1 MPEIPT
7 ALLRARA
14 KRSFESGRL
23 LAAARVG
30 IIVVPLAAICARETG
45 AYARCTAV
53 AALLVTMAI
62 AVRWRQVRGT
72 RAVDAGLL
80 TGIIPMAA
88 ALLLCRFA
96 TEWPT
101 EAALGICAGAGF
113 AAGMLAAR
121 STLAVL
127 SAEWPEWTSASL
139 VAGLT
144 AALGCV
150 GIGFGTA
157 AGAAIGVATGVVV
170 ATQLPRHV

>member
-1 MPEIPT
+1 MPEKSI

-23 LAAARVG
+23 LSAARVG
-30 IIVVPLAAICARETG
+30 VVVVPLGAICARETG
-45 AYARCTAV
+45 AYARCTVA
-53 AALLVTMAI
+53 AALLLTMTI
-62 AVRWRQVRGT
+62 VVRWRQWRGI

-88 ALLLCRFA
+88 ALLLCRFPA
-96 TEWPT
+96 GWPT
-101 EAALGICAGAGF
+101 EAALAVCAGAGF

-121 STLAVL
+121 STLAAL
-127 SAEWPEWTSASL
+127 NPEWPEWASASL

-157 AGAAIGVATGVVV
+157 IGAAIGVATGAVV
-170 ATQLPRHV
+170 ATRLPRHV

>member
-1 MPEIPT
+1 MPEMPV
-7 ALLRARA
+7 ALVRMHA
-14 KRSFESGRL
+14 KRSFEAGRL
-23 LAAARVG
+23 LVAARVG
-30 IIVVPLAAICARETG
+30 IVVVPLAAICARETG

-53 AALLVTMAI
+53 ATLLVAMAI
-62 AVRWRQVRGT
+62 VVRWRQWRGI

-96 TEWPT
+96 AEWPT
-101 EAALGICAGAGF
+101 QTALGICASTGFLAGL
-113 AAGMLAAR
+113 LAAR
-121 STLAVL
+121 STLSVL
-127 SAEWPEWTSASL
+127 SAEWPEWASASL

-157 AGAAIGVATGVVV
+157 AGAAMGVATGAIV
-170 ATQLPRHV
+170 ATRLPRHV

>member
-1 MPEIPT
+1 MPEMPI
-7 ALLRARA
+7 ARLRARA

-23 LAAARVG
+23 LSAARVAVV
-30 IIVVPLAAICARETG
+30 VVPLGAMCARETG
-45 AYARCTAV
+45 AYVRCAAV
-53 AALLVTMAI
+53 AVLLLTMTI
-62 AVRWRQVRGT
+62 VVRWRQWRGI

-96 TEWPT
+96 TGWPA
-101 EAALGICAGAGF
+101 EAALGVCAGAGF
-113 AAGMLAAR
+113 AAGMLAAG
-121 STLAVL
+121 STLADL
-127 SAEWPEWTSASL
+127 SPEWPEWASASL

-157 AGAAIGVATGVVV
+157 AGAAIGVATGAVV

>member
-1 MPEIPT
+1 MPEMPIV
-7 ALLRARA
+7 LLRARA

-30 IIVVPLAAICARETG
+30 IVVIPLGAICAWQTG

-53 AALLVTMAI
+53 AALLITMTI
-62 AVRWRQVRGT
+62 VVRWRQRRGM

-88 ALLLCRFA
+88 ALWLCRFA
-96 TEWPT
+96 YEWPT
-101 EAALGICAGAGF
+101 EAALGICATAGF

-121 STLAVL
+121 SILAVFD
-127 SAEWPEWTSASL
+127 AEWPEWATASV

-157 AGAAIGVATGVVV
+157 VGTAIGVATGAVV

>member
-1 MPEIPT
+1 MPEMPV
-7 ALLRARA
+7 ALLRVHA
-14 KRSFESGRL
+14 KRSFETGRL
-23 LAAARVG
+23 LVAARVG
-30 IIVVPLAAICARETG
+30 IVVVPLGAICARETG
-45 AYARCTAV
+45 AYARCTVV

-62 AVRWRQVRGT
+62 VVRWRQWRGI

-96 TEWPT
+96 TEWPAR
-101 EAALGICAGAGF
+101 AALGICAGTGF
-113 AAGMLAAR
+113 VAGMLAAR

-127 SAEWPEWTSASL
+127 NAEWPEWASASL

-157 AGAAIGVATGVVV
+157 AGAAMGVATGAIV
-170 ATQLPRHV
+170 ATRLPRHV